1 MNIFALHKDPAV
13 AAEMQCDKHIVK
25 MPLETAQMMASA
37 MRRQGATDIDMPLNK
52 SGMPYGNAHPHHP
65 CTLWAGELRSNF
77 RWLAKHGLA
86 LCAEYTTRY
95 GKVHACQQAILHMT
109 RFEEYFPGKG
119 SVRHSPFAQ
128 AMPDEFKMPNAIDAY
143 RRYYLTD
150 KAKIAKWNRGRPAP
164 DWWTV

>member
-1 MNIFALHKDPAV
+1 MNIFVLDKDPVA